1 MVQFTQLSSHITKTV
16 LMLFWDERD
25 YHITYLTI
33 YLQSFEYL
41 PICNCAKL
49 RDANGAHALLVSR
62 VGITLKMDKKARP
75 NAKYMCIYCINLG
88 KKDGCNIQL
97 M

>member
-1 MVQFTQLSSHITKTV
+1 MCKATTRPKVLVQFTQLSSHITKTV

-49 RDANGAHALLVSR
+49 RDANGAHALLVCTSFF
-62 VGITLKMDKKARP
+62 LHHP
-75 NAKYMCIYCINLG
+75 
-88 KKDGCNIQL
+88 
-97 M
+97 